1 MGADPFS
8 LAIMGAVAL
17 ASAVNQAQARKDQ
30 KKATTAQQNAQRE
43 ANELQERAASQA
55 EQQNNRANKQ
65 TVDANAILGAISEG
79 YSGNLTGSRGVD
91 RSQLTLG
98 TPSTLGTKTAMG
110 TTNTLGSKSTL
121 GNKNN
126 GTLF

>member
-1 MGADPFS
+1 MGVDPFS
-8 LAIMGAVAL
+8 IAIMGAMAI
-17 ASAVNQAQARKDQ
+17 AGAVNQAQNRKDQ
-30 KKATTAQQNAQRE
+30 KKAASAQQAAQRE
-43 ANELQERAASQA
+43 ANELQKNAASQA

-65 TVDANAILGAISEG
+65 TVDANAILGAIQEG
-79 YSGNLTGSRGVD
+79 YSGNLTGSQGVD

-98 TPSTLGTKTAMG
+98 TPT
-110 TTNTLGSKSTL
+110 TLGSQNPMGTSSTMGRKSTL